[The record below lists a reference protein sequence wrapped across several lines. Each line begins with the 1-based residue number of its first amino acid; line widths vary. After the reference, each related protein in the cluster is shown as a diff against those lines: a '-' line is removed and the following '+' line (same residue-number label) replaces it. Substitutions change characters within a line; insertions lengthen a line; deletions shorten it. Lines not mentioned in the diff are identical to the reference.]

1 MNVVG
6 EGQKGGVQRMRKQ
19 GRASQI
25 TNHFRTVLIS
35 FFKPHNTLSLFHYH
49 SSITTFSYSGTEEMR
64 ERDLGEEGG
73 GGETKVRLFTASSM
87 SARRRRSEEELYL
100 SFRIDVLLSIK
111 NNLKRGGKRVSNMH
125 IARCFSPLSID

>member
-1 MNVVG
+1 VNVVG

-35 FFKPHNTLSLFHYH
+35 FFKPHNTLSL

-73 GGETKVRLFTASSM
+73 GGETKVRLFTARSM